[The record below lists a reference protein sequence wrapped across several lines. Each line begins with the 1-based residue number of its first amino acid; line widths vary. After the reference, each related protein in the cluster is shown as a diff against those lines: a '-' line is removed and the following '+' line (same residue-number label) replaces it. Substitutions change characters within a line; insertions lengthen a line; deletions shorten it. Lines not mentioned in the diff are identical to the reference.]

1 MHTGKILAAAL
12 CLASL
17 VLLILGAVLGHQLP
31 PTGLSVVL
39 TIGGAFSLFGGLG
52 LLLKK

>member
-17 VLLILGAVLGHQLP
+17 VLLVLGHQLP